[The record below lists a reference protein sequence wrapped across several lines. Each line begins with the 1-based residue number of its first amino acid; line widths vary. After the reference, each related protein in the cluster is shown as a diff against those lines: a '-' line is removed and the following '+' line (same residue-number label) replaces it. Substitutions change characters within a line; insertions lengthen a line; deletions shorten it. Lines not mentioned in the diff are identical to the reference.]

1 MTTFKNWAAEVQ
13 IYMSLEDHNL
23 ATMLEDVKTQK
34 VAIVDANYIDYYLH
48 EQGLGQ
54 KDEEEIREEE
64 LQRMVR
70 VYNTRAEPI
79 LRRNAEKARRREAG
93 DDGVQVDE
101 AVPPFPKVPDTFQ
114 PFTEE
119 PRAKIEQFTEAFN
132 HYSRA
137 LQYTLTKVTKGAPYR
152 FVVQCNHNNSSGFGT
167 WRRLHMTYDQGE
179 KAQQLGTLSRIMNP
193 TWNNAQQQPAEF
205 IKNF

>member
-23 ATMLEDVKTQK
+23 ATMLEEVKTQK
-34 VAIVDANYIDYYLH
+34 VAIVDTNYIDYYLH

-54 KDEEEIREEE
+54 KDEDEIREKE

-70 VYNTRAEPI
+70 VYNTRVEPI
-79 LRRNAEKARRREAG
+79 LQRNAEKARRREG
-93 DDGVQVDE
+93 GEDGVPVDR
-101 AVPPFPKVPDTFQ
+101 AVPPFPEVPDTFE
-114 PFTEE
+114 PFNDEQ
-119 PRAKIEQFTEAFN
+119 RAKIDQFTEAFS

-137 LQYTLTKVTKGAPYR
+137 LQYTLTKVTKGEPYR
-152 FVVQCNHNNSSGFGT
+152 FVVQCNHNNSSGFET
-167 WRRLHMTYDQGE
+167 WRRLHMTYDQAE

-193 TWNNAQQQPAEF
+193 TWNNAQQQPSDF